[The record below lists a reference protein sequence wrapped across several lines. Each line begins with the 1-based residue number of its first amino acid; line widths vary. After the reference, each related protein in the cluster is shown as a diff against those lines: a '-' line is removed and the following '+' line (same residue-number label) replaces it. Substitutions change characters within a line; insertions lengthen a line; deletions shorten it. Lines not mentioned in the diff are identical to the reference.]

1 MFSNAHNM
9 QFTFSKLVY
18 FSDIFLAIL
27 PVKVL
32 VTFSIVTHFGSVF
45 DVFFLMINNIFSS
58 LIDNYFDEHKWLLM
72 ITEVIR
78 SKFSFLTPLH
88 GPVFTLHCM
97 DYQ

>member
-32 VTFSIVTHFGSVF
+32 VTFSIVTHFGSVLM
-45 DVFFLMINNIFSS
+45 FFFN
-58 LIDNYFDEHKWLLM
+58 D
-72 ITEVIR
+72 
-78 SKFSFLTPLH
+78 
-88 GPVFTLHCM
+88 
-97 DYQ
+97 